1 MKLPAIARDL
11 TRRSLGMGKA
21 RSITPTD
28 LQQLASVERV
38 VVIGVGLLRAG
49 ATDPRLPGEQRVA
62 SLLTLAKVVEDLP
75 RQQAIAMHCG

>member
-1 MKLPAIARDL
+1 MKLPAVARQL
-11 TRRSLGMGKA
+11 TRRSMGMGKA
-21 RSITPTD
+21 PPITPAD

-38 VVIGVGLLRAG
+38 IVIGVGLLRAG

-75 RQQAIAMHCG
+75 REQAIALHCG

>member
-1 MKLPAIARDL
+1 M
-11 TRRSLGMGKA
+11 GMGKA
-21 RSITPTD
+21 RPITPAD

-38 VVIGVGLLRAG
+38 IVIGVGLLRAG

-75 RQQAIAMHCG
+75 REQAIALHCG